1 MRLLV
6 TIEDPRVVEQILTH
20 LGLPSAPVRAGPA
33 QPPPASTSNL
43 FADTLAGAPAR
54 RFARQR
60 QTLEAGL
67 DPDGGSVAP

>member
-33 QPPPASTSNL
+33 QPPPTSASNL
-43 FADTLAGAPAR
+43 FADTLA
-54 RFARQR
+54 
-60 QTLEAGL
+60 
-67 DPDGGSVAP
+67 